1 MNSKVDSLLEQET
14 LLVPPT
20 IVAFT
25 AGGSKNTGAPSLDG
39 PTRQPKQTVIVGDS
53 SEEEENP
60 VMNQNKSPDFGGTKF

>member
-20 IVAFT
+20 MAFT
-25 AGGSKNTGAPSLDG
+25 AGGSKNMGAPSLDG

-53 SEEEENP
+53 SEEEDNL